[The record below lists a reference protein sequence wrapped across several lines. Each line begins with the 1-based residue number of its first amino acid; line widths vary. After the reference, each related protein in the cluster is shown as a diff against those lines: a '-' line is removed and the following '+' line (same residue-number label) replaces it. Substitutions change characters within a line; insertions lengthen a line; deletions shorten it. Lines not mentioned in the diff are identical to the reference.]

1 MSELEIFTSM
11 YEDWVGFVQN
21 TLAGHW
27 IIYIIVLVDMIV
39 TTSIAIS
46 TTDVISLAKPLN
58 QWKVWAIWL
67 FGGLWGAHWL
77 CLNPKN
83 NKYRYPEYDSGHVY
97 EWFFV
102 SAFTTIVIM
111 VLLTFHL
118 FDGQYGIAATWLL
131 VLIFCNILIGIGR
144 IPYSVKRF
152 NAQWYRRY
160 FETNLIMKNKPLPVD
175 TYLVKM
181 KQRMNEFGKKLKIV
195 QAIADDSDYGK
206 ENADTSFFKNIVTFG
221 NYNKLQREK
230 GRLNMLAETCD
241 ALDDEIRKNETVQIE
256 LENYLEQYRAAA
268 YRNINLCKDLL
279 SLLKKI
285 EGKHQKLVSDDFIY
299 IPKLSNVNITA
310 IINMQNAEFNTDVF
324 GQYTASSFESVGNT
338 LTEIQENGEKI
349 TSTDLAVG
357 AIEIGLSAIAD
368 GISGIID
375 MNTEVSNQRDWVKDS
390 ITEVTDKL
398 EVLVPKLNTYR
409 SKILRQGELLEA
421 LKELCFAFIK
431 IYEPLRR
438 SVYNDKGGLKDG
450 YKKFLMQANTQKQLG
465 LLAAICSR
473 YSKVN
478 NEK

>member
-77 CLNPKN
+77 CLNPEN

-118 FDGQYGIAATWLL
+118 FDGQYGIAASWLL

-160 FETNLIMKNKPLPVD
+160 FETNLIMKNKGSS
-175 TYLVKM
+175 VKCID
-181 KQRMNEFGKKLKIV
+181 R
-195 QAIADDSDYGK
+195 
-206 ENADTSFFKNIVTFG
+206 
-221 NYNKLQREK
+221 
-230 GRLNMLAETCD
+230 
-241 ALDDEIRKNETVQIE
+241 
-256 LENYLEQYRAAA
+256 
-268 YRNINLCKDLL
+268 
-279 SLLKKI
+279 KKI
-285 EGKHQKLVSDDFIY
+285 FI
-299 IPKLSNVNITA
+299 L
-310 IINMQNAEFNTDVF
+310 
-324 GQYTASSFESVGNT
+324 
-338 LTEIQENGEKI
+338 
-349 TSTDLAVG
+349 
-357 AIEIGLSAIAD
+357 
-368 GISGIID
+368 
-375 MNTEVSNQRDWVKDS
+375 
-390 ITEVTDKL
+390 
-398 EVLVPKLNTYR
+398 
-409 SKILRQGELLEA
+409 
-421 LKELCFAFIK
+421 
-431 IYEPLRR
+431 
-438 SVYNDKGGLKDG
+438 
-450 YKKFLMQANTQKQLG
+450 
-465 LLAAICSR
+465 
-473 YSKVN
+473 
-478 NEK
+478 